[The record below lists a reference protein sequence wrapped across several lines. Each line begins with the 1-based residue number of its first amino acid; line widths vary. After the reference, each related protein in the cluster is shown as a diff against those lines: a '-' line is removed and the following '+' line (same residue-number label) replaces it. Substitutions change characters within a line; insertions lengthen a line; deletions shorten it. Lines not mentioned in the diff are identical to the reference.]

1 MSLRKISGR
10 TLLFSAVLFCFVS
23 LLSAEAQDVDVPGNL
38 TMHDSADPTVGN
50 ILKEGVPFIHNFGS
64 RNTFLGSGAGNFTMS
79 GFNNAATGTGALS
92 ANTTGNGNTAMGG
105 AALTS
110 NTTGF
115 RNTACGANALEGNT
129 TGDLNTANGSFALGS
144 NTTGDDN
151 TASGVNALFS
161 NTTGSENTANGA
173 GALTSNTIGFNNTAS
188 GVNALLDNTT
198 GSYNTASGTF
208 ALLNNFT
215 GNYNTALGYDA
226 DVLGNLN
233 NATVIGAHAVVD
245 ASNKIRVGDTAITVI
260 EGQVPYTYTS
270 DRNQKEDF
278 RPVDAD
284 EVLNKLRELSV
295 TSWNY
300 KGQDAKQ
307 FRHYGPVAQDFF
319 AAFGRDAVGTIGTPT
334 TITSGDLDGILM
346 IAAQALEKRT
356 VELQREN
363 ADLKA
368 RLEALERR
376 LGKDGRGRPIAR
388 TG

>member
-79 GFNNAATGTGALS
+79 GFNNTATGTGALT
-92 ANTTGNGNTAMGG
+92 ANTTGP
-105 AALTS
+105 
-110 NTTGF
+110 
-115 RNTACGANALEGNT
+115 R
-129 TGDLNTANGSFALGS
+129 NTANGAF
-144 NTTGDDN
+144 
-151 TASGVNALFS
+151 ALFS

-284 EVLNKLRELSV
+284 EV
-295 TSWNY
+295 
-300 KGQDAKQ
+300 
-307 FRHYGPVAQDFF
+307 
-319 AAFGRDAVGTIGTPT
+319 
-334 TITSGDLDGILM
+334 
-346 IAAQALEKRT
+346 
-356 VELQREN
+356 
-363 ADLKA
+363 
-368 RLEALERR
+368 
-376 LGKDGRGRPIAR
+376 
-388 TG
+388 